1 MAKSAITKKYNISAN
16 GILVIEDSVIGLE
29 ITETGDFIDL
39 SELLSD
45 FANRSVKLSVSYD
58 EDYDTVNE

>member
-1 MAKSAITKKYNISAN
+1 MAKSAITKKYNLSAN
-16 GILVIEDSVIGLE
+16 GILVIENDVAGLE

-45 FANRSVKLSVSYD
+45 FANKIVKLSVSYD
-58 EDYDTVNE
+58 EDYGTDDE